1 MHDFQHLFGDFDTE
15 QYVYHYTSTETA
27 IRHIL
32 QSTTL
37 RLGPLATVN
46 DPRESRLL
54 GFTYLPKEM
63 LKPGLLSGD
72 ASFYHLKNLSHRNIT
87 DKASALLAKR
97 IKIACFARDTKS
109 VTLDDPGYY
118 RGYTRPAMWAYY
130 GSNHTGVCLVFD
142 RSQLIASILDQIGS
156 LGHLHFGN
164 MRYPRSGATKRD
176 LRAFNLDLHE
186 IATSTLEHYIERKFQ
201 GFHAELCLRKHPD
214 WRLENEWRC
223 LSTVLTTI
231 SNM

>member
-1 MHDFQHLFGDFDTE
+1 M
-15 QYVYHYTSTETA
+15 
-27 IRHIL
+27 
-32 QSTTL
+32 
-37 RLGPLATVN
+37 
-46 DPRESRLL
+46 
-54 GFTYLPKEM
+54 
-63 LKPGLLSGD
+63 
-72 ASFYHLKNLSHRNIT
+72 
-87 DKASALLAKR
+87 
-97 IKIACFARDTKS
+97 
-109 VTLDDPGYY
+109 
-118 RGYTRPAMWAYY
+118 
-130 GSNHTGVCLVFD
+130 VFD

-223 LSTVLTTI
+223 LFYSADDDFKYVDISKALRGIVLGANVTI
-231 SNM
+231 ENWITELKSIKDRFGVPIVHLEWKSLTGRGFGSPQYLPPSKS